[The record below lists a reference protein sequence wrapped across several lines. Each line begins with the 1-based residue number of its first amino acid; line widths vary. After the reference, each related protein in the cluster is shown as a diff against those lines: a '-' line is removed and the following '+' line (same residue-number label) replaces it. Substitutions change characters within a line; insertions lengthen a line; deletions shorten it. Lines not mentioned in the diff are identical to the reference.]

1 MHTQAKSQPREYLKT
16 AFDKHGDRHDF
27 ADDESL
33 FLSGRLDSFSMM
45 NLLVY
50 LETELSVDFSVLE
63 FDVNLVDSVN
73 DVEALVDSAASR

>member
-1 MHTQAKSQPREYLKT
+1 
-16 AFDKHGDRHDF
+16 
-27 ADDESL
+27 
-33 FLSGRLDSFSMM
+33 MM